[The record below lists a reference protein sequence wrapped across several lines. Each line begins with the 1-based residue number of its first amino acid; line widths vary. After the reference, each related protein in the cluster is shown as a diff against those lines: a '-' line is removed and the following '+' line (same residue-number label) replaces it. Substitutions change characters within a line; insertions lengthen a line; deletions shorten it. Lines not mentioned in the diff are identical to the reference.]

1 LTATIVLPGE
11 GSTLDNPE
19 TDTGIQLT
27 GSSGAMIKASA
38 GDVMNVAVPF
48 DAPNR
53 NVVAAGVGER
63 G

>member
-1 LTATIVLPGE
+1 
-11 GSTLDNPE
+11 
-19 TDTGIQLT
+19 
-27 GSSGAMIKASA
+27 MIKASA